1 MMMLRVLAAPSASAG
16 ATAPKVIVAA
26 SALAVRNFEFIASP
40 VFPGRGMITQGQRD
54 AASAGFPCAAQA
66 SSARARSGRAVTQ
79 PIESLTRAIPDFP
92 IPGILF
98 HDITQLLADPQGFK
112 AAIDLFVK
120 RFRHA
125 RVEAVVG
132 IEARGYMLGAPV
144 AYALGAGF
152 VPVRKP
158 GKLPGEKFSEEY
170 ALEYGTNTLEIH
182 ADAVGNGHRVLVVDD
197 LLATGGT
204 IAATLRLLEKLGAN
218 VVGTAVLIELEAL
231 KGRAALNGVEVTSFI
246 RY

>member
-1 MMMLRVLAAPSASAG
+1 
-16 ATAPKVIVAA
+16 
-26 SALAVRNFEFIASP
+26 
-40 VFPGRGMITQGQRD
+40 MI
-54 AASAGFPCAAQA
+54 
-66 SSARARSGRAVTQ
+66 
-79 PIESLTRAIPDFP
+79 RAIPDFP

-98 HDITQLLADPQGFK
+98 RDITPLLSDPKGFK
-112 AAIDLFVK
+112 ATIDLFVD
-120 RFRHA
+120 RFRDA
-125 RVEAVVG
+125 RVDAVVG

-158 GKLPGEKFSEEY
+158 GKLPGEKFSEHY

-204 IAATLRLLEKLGAN
+204 IAATLRLLKRLGAN

-231 KGRAALNGVEVTSFI
+231 NGRAALPDVELTSFI
-246 RY
+246 KY

>member
-1 MMMLRVLAAPSASAG
+1 V
-16 ATAPKVIVAA
+16 TA
-26 SALAVRNFEFIASP
+26 
-40 VFPGRGMITQGQRD
+40 Q
-54 AASAGFPCAAQA
+54 
-66 SSARARSGRAVTQ
+66 
-79 PIESLTRAIPDFP
+79 IESLIRAIPDFP

-98 HDITQLLADPQGFK
+98 RDITPLLADRAGFK
-112 AAIDLFVK
+112 ATIDLFVEQYK
-120 RFRHA
+120 NA

-182 ADAVGNGHRVLVVDD
+182 ADAVGHGHRVLVVDD

-231 KGRAALNGVEVTSFI
+231 NGRAALNGAPLTSFI
-246 RY
+246 KY

>member
-1 MMMLRVLAAPSASAG
+1 M
-16 ATAPKVIVAA
+16 TA
-26 SALAVRNFEFIASP
+26 
-40 VFPGRGMITQGQRD
+40 Q
-54 AASAGFPCAAQA
+54 
-66 SSARARSGRAVTQ
+66 
-79 PIESLTRAIPDFP
+79 IESLIRAIPDFP

-98 HDITQLLADPQGFK
+98 RDITPLLADREGFK
-112 AAIDLFVK
+112 TTIDLFVQQYK
-120 RFRHA
+120 DA
-125 RVEAVVG
+125 KVEAVVG

-182 ADAVGNGHRVLVVDD
+182 ADAVGHGHRVLVVDD

-231 KGRAALNGVEVTSFI
+231 NGRAALNGAPLTSFI
-246 RY
+246 KY

>member
-1 MMMLRVLAAPSASAG
+1 V
-16 ATAPKVIVAA
+16 
-26 SALAVRNFEFIASP
+26 
-40 VFPGRGMITQGQRD
+40 Q
-54 AASAGFPCAAQA
+54 
-66 SSARARSGRAVTQ
+66 
-79 PIESLTRAIPDFP
+79 IESLIRAIPDFP

-98 HDITQLLADPQGFK
+98 RDITPLLADPEGF
-112 AAIDLFVK
+112 AAVVDLFVQ
-120 RFRHA
+120 RFRDA
-125 RVEAVVG
+125 RVDAVVG

-144 AYALGAGF
+144 AHALKAGF

-182 ADAVGNGHRVLVVDD
+182 ADAVGHGHRVLVVDD

-204 IAATLRLLEKLGAN
+204 MAATVRLLGKLGAEI
-218 VVGTAVLIELEAL
+218 VGCAVLIELEAL
-231 KGRAALNGVEVTSFI
+231 KGRAALNGVPVTSFV

>member
-1 MMMLRVLAAPSASAG
+1 
-16 ATAPKVIVAA
+16 
-26 SALAVRNFEFIASP
+26 
-40 VFPGRGMITQGQRD
+40 
-54 AASAGFPCAAQA
+54 
-66 SSARARSGRAVTQ
+66 VTVQ
-79 PIESLTRAIPDFP
+79 IESLIRAIPDFP

-98 HDITQLLADPQGFK
+98 RDITPLLADREGFK
-112 AAIDLFVK
+112 ATIDLFVQQYK
-120 RFRHA
+120 YA
-125 RVEAVVG
+125 GVDAVVG

-182 ADAVGNGHRVLVVDD
+182 ADAVGHGHRVLVVDD

-231 KGRAALNGVEVTSFI
+231 NGRAALNGAPLTSFI
-246 RY
+246 KY